1 MSLHA
6 RDPSRQLV
14 ADTGRGPRLVLPPVS
29 IVWRCLLSV
38 DEYVAAGKEVE
49 VPRPDCPGC
58 GDPMR
63 FRSGYGRHVR
73 CGGGT
78 GRRIWIRR
86 GACVACGRSH
96 ALLPSFLLERRL
108 DVVDDIGAVIEVVCD
123 GQSVVGGVARSRDV
137 PYTTARDWLRRFSA
151 RAPMLAA
158 GFGALAVSVGAE
170 AGIDALASGACGR
183 AVGALR
189 LVVAGLGAL
198 SPSLWVL
205 ASLATGGKLLA
216 TATDPPWTVLG
227 GRRLMPPVP

>member
-1 MSLHA
+1 
-6 RDPSRQLV
+6 
-14 ADTGRGPRLVLPPVS
+14 VLPPVAM
-29 IVWRCLLSV
+29 VWRCLLSV
-38 DEYVAAGKEVE
+38 DEYVAAGKGVE
-49 VPRPDCPGC
+49 VPRPECPSC
-58 GDPMR
+58 EEPMR

-78 GRRIWIRR
+78 GRRIWVRR
-86 GACVACGRSH
+86 VACVACRRSH

-108 DVVDDIGAVIEVVCD
+108 DVVEDIGAVIEVVCD
-123 GQSVVGGVARSRDV
+123 GEAVVGRVAKSRDV

-151 RAPMLAA
+151 RASMLAA
-158 GFGALAVSVGAE
+158 GFAALAVGVGVE
-170 AGIDALASGACGR
+170 AGIDALASGVSGR

-189 LVVAGLGAL
+189 LVVAGIGAL

-205 ASLATGGKLLA
+205 ASLVTGGKLLA